1 MIEKNK
7 FKEKILSE
15 HTSGA
20 DLKVIFYLINSL
32 LFALERDLYL
42 KNNKQTDK

>member
-15 HTSGA
+15 HTSSS
-20 DLKVIFYLINSL
+20 DLKVTTLLDLVGSL
-32 LFALERDLYL
+32 CEKKAHIQEIVTKWR
-42 KNNKQTDK
+42 N